1 MRRGSMPRA
10 LPCWMWLS
18 IMAAEQVVGRGD
30 GVEIAGEMEVDVL
43 HGDNLGIAAAGS
55 TALDAEYRAERG
67 LTQGD
72 DSLLADA
79 GHRLAQTYGGGSFA
93 LTGGSGVD
101 GGNQDQFAVF
111 RRSARRL

>member
-1 MRRGSMPRA
+1 MYKR
-10 LPCWMWLS
+10 
-18 IMAAEQVVGRGD
+18 Q
-30 GVEIAGEMEVDVL
+30 L

-79 GHRLAQTYGGGSFA
+79 GHRLAQTYGSGGFA

-101 GGNQDQFAVF
+101 VYKRQTLASGTSQMYGVYAHSAVPMGAGIVLQGSGDFTVTGN
-111 RRSARRL
+111 